1 MFSKDEVIKNI
12 NGLIDSAGRT
22 SGSLSAHYER
32 RVGEVEAALAVLGYK
47 VEYDEDNFYAV
58 DMAAITTSGYEY
70 MGIPVHRFD
79 IDFPGGRVSIDASD
93 AGSERFYAIRRALG
107 MTGLSELMPGP
118 SLGPDGVI
126 STRFE
131 EV

>member
-1 MFSKDEVIKNI
+1 MFSKDEVIENI

-22 SGSLSAHYER
+22 SGSLSAHY
-32 RVGEVEAALAVLGYK
+32 
-47 VEYDEDNFYAV
+47 
-58 DMAAITTSGYEY
+58 TSGYEY

-93 AGSERFYAIRRALG
+93 AGSERFDAIRRALG

-118 SLGPDGVI
+118 SLGPDGII

-131 EV
+131 EIR

>member
-1 MFSKDEVIKNI
+1 MKDITANMHEAISDAAYEI
-12 NGLIDSAGRT
+12 TEMAIDAADEKRLTRLVS
-22 SGSLSAHYER
+22 
-32 RVGEVEAALAVLGYK
+32 RVLADVYGGK
-47 VEYDEDNFYAV
+47 PSTFR
-58 DMAAITTSGYEY
+58 AAIEDAIDDRGYEY

-93 AGSERFYAIRRALG
+93 AGSECFYAIRRALG
-107 MTGLSELMPGP
+107 TTGLSELMPGP

>member
-1 MFSKDEVIKNI
+1 MFSKDEVIENI

-32 RVGEVEAALAVLGYK
+32 RVGDVEAALAVLGYK
-47 VEYDEDNFYAV
+47 G
-58 DMAAITTSGYEY
+58 GYEY

-93 AGSERFYAIRRALG
+93 AGSECFDAIRRALG

-131 EV
+131 EI

>member
-1 MFSKDEVIKNI
+1 MFIKDEVIKNI
-12 NGLIDSAGRT
+12 NGLIDGAGR
-22 SGSLSAHYER
+22 
-32 RVGEVEAALAVLGYK
+32 
-47 VEYDEDNFYAV
+47 
-58 DMAAITTSGYEY
+58 TSGYEY

-118 SLGPDGVI
+118 SLGPDEII

-131 EV
+131 EI

>member
-1 MFSKDEVIKNI
+1 MFSKDEFIRNI

-22 SGSLSAHYER
+22 SGSRDAR
-32 RVGEVEAALAVLGYK
+32 
-47 VEYDEDNFYAV
+47 
-58 DMAAITTSGYEY
+58 TSGYEY

-93 AGSERFYAIRRALG
+93 AGSEYFYAIRRALG
-107 MTGLSELMPGP
+107 TTGLSELMPGP
-118 SLGPDGVI
+118 SLGPDGII

-131 EV
+131 EI